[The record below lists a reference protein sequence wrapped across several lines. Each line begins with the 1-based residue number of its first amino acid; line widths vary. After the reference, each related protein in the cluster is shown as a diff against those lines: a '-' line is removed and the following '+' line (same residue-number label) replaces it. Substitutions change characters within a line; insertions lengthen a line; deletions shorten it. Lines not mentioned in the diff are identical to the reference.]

1 MEIYPFHHRN
11 LFFNII
17 TDFDLAFNEVREI
30 LDYLLE
36 AKAFPEERDD
46 VEGGR
51 LFDIRLGQ
59 MQYTVDV
66 SGYEVVI
73 YQRIEIQE
81 K

>member
-1 MEIYPFHHRN
+1 MEFYPFHHRN

-36 AKAFPEERDD
+36 AKAFPEEGDD

-59 MQYTVDV
+59 TQYTVDV

-81 K
+81 P

>member
-73 YQRIEIQE
+73 YQRIEVQE